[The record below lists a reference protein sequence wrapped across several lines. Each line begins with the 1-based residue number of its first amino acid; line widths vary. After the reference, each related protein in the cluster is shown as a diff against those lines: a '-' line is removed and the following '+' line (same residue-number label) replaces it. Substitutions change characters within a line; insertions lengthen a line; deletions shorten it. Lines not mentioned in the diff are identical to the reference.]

1 MSRFNQIIQNLYLRL
16 EGLFG
21 IFFKI
26 IANFFGA
33 LFGFFARVFGL
44 TQSDYFLETNDAQGV
59 KPAAAKEPTTQPQQL
74 KTPETPATNRRLK
87 NGKVGDYYLNMARDV
102 KKN

>member
-21 IFFKI
+21 VFFKI
-26 IANFFGA
+26 LANFFGN
-33 LFGFFARVFGL
+33 LFGLFAKVFGL
-44 TQSDYFLETNDAQGV
+44 TKSDYFLETNDAQGV
-59 KPAAAKEPTTQPQQL
+59 KQAAAKEPMQPQQL
-74 KTPETPATNRRLK
+74 KTPETPTTNRRSK
-87 NGKVGDYYLNMARDV
+87 SAKVGDYYLNMARDV